1 MKAARSVIFDL
12 GGVLLDWRPANVF
25 AKCFR
30 DLDSQE
36 AARNAILMHDDWRSF
51 DRGDISEPDL
61 IARVCGRTSLSAL
74 DVQHV
79 LDTIR
84 DSLLELPETVDVL
97 HELSARGVRLYCL
110 SNMPV
115 SIFQCV
121 RERCSFW
128 NVFSGV
134 VISGEVGLIK
144 PEHAVF
150 EHLLGR
156 YKLNAIETAFVDDH
170 PENIVGAKAV
180 GLEAILFRSAD
191 QCRRDLAAFLA
202 TKE

>member
-74 DVQHV
+74 DVQQV

-84 DSLLELPETVDVL
+84 DSLVELPETVDVL
-97 HELSARGVRLYCL
+97 RELSARGVRLYCL

-150 EHLLGR
+150 EHLLAR